1 MLIRHSRYDTTFSLF
16 LPSNS
21 HHANLLSARCA
32 SFAYS
37 CQTQQQLCYHKINRL
52 GYNSAT
58 MASAAPSSTSTQTSK
73 QPASHNTTATLQDR
87 TNALYHNFLRVI
99 CAVRDT
105 IDGLRPYTE
114 AAIKAAYT
122 AWIAKLAG
130 LPPPCKEHDG
140 KRMAQLLKCSHC
152 SPWAQALQ
160 QIVSD
165 AGENPKKKNWTVSN
179 TK

>member
-1 MLIRHSRYDTTFSLF
+1 
-16 LPSNS
+16 
-21 HHANLLSARCA
+21 
-32 SFAYS
+32 
-37 CQTQQQLCYHKINRL
+37 
-52 GYNSAT
+52 
-58 MASAAPSSTSTQTSK
+58 MASAVTNKSQVATPKPTHTTCHTSK
-73 QPASHNTTATLQDR
+73 IQDG
-87 TNALYHNFLRVI
+87 TNALLHNFVRVI
-99 CAVRDT
+99 CAMRDT
-105 IDGLRPYTE
+105 IDALKPYTE

-122 AWIAKLAG
+122 SWIAKLDG
-130 LPPPCKEHDG
+130 VPPPCKEHDG